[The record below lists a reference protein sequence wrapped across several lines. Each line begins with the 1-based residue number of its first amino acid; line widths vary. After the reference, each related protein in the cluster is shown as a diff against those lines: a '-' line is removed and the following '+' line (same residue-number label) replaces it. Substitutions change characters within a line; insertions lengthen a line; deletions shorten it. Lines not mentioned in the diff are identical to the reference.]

1 MKRLCKI
8 VIIVLMASI
17 LIGACTQIK
26 IVREK
31 DVITLYHEIYAQVEI
46 ISPQGVRVLI
56 DVHDPVFLSKPATK
70 QDILLTTHRHP
81 DHTSEL
87 TDAFPGQTLNV
98 KTGEIEKDDVH
109 IRGIA
114 SSHGDV
120 LSFKDADGSN
130 YIFLIKI
137 DDICIAHFGDIG
149 QEKLTEEQLKLLGKV
164 DIAITQFANPYAD
177 MDIENKKGFNLMAQL
192 KPKMIIPTHK
202 HTDIPTAKYGAE
214 IWDAYFIDNPVYITE
229 NIFGGKTKF
238 LFVGKKTRPLAE
250 SCNAKKWN
258 K

>member
-8 VIIVLMASI
+8 AIIALMTST
-17 LIGACTQIK
+17 LIGACTQMK
-26 IVREK
+26 IVRKK

-46 ISPQGVRVLI
+46 ISPRGVRVLI
-56 DVHDPVFLSKPATK
+56 DVHDPSLLSKPATK
-70 QDILLTTHRHP
+70 QDILLTTHRHF

-98 KTGEIEKDDVH
+98 KTGNIEKDDIH

-120 LSFKDADGSN
+120 LSFKDEGGSN

-137 DDICIAHFGDIG
+137 GDIRIAHFGDIG
-149 QEKLTEEQLKLLGKV
+149 QEKLTEEQLKLLGRI

-192 KPKMIIPTHK
+192 NPKIIIPTHQ
-202 HTDIPTAKYGAE
+202 HTDIPTAK
-214 IWDAYFIDNPVYITE
+214 
-229 NIFGGKTKF
+229 
-238 LFVGKKTRPLAE
+238 
-250 SCNAKKWN
+250 
-258 K
+258 